1 MPGQRHILSALRL
14 WQYDLLFPDES
25 PMSED
30 LIAILRAA
38 TLEDVA
44 RATEYLYV
52 APPRATH
59 ADLLEF
65 FNYMLDVLIGED
77 TGEQS

>member
-1 MPGQRHILSALRL
+1 
-14 WQYDLLFPDES
+14 
-25 PMSED
+25 MSED
-30 LIAILRAA
+30 LITILRAA

-44 RATEYLYV
+44 KATEYLFV

-65 FNYMLDVLIGED
+65 FNQMLDVLIGEEGIP
-77 TGEQS
+77 GEKTREM

>member
-1 MPGQRHILSALRL
+1 L
-14 WQYDLLFPDES
+14 DES
-25 PMSED
+25 PMSKD

-38 TLEDVA
+38 TLDDVA
-44 RATEYLYV
+44 KATEYLYV

-65 FNYMLDVLIGED
+65 FNQMLDVLIGED
-77 TGEQS
+77 ADEQP